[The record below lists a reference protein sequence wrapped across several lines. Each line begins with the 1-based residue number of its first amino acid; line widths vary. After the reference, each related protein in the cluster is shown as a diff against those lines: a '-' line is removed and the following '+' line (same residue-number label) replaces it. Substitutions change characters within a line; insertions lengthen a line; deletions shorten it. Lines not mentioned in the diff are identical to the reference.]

1 MGSAC
6 DGTALPLQVTWP
18 NNPDFWQVISVVYG
32 YVPWLLSLGIAV
44 LFLIF
49 RGTRELTVGLLVGL
63 IAGINEV
70 IKILVDQPR
79 PPESCLTSRGM
90 PSSHSAVAIGLFLF
104 LVLDAAY
111 RLKPLLTP
119 NNNHSCSQSFI
130 RMLKGMMILPFG
142 SLTQGEFSSYLA
154 IWSIL
159 LLPVPLARVV
169 LHDHSPSQ
177 ALAGTFVGMVAV
189 CIWFPLSLWMR
200 SALRD
205 HVGEKYLVIF
215 SHNYDV
221 PEGWKRSDDKEETE
235 PIVAESPATSV

>member
-6 DGTALPLQVTWP
+6 DGRALPLQVTWP
-18 NNPDFWQVISVVYG
+18 NNPDFWQVISVLYG
-32 YVPWLLSLGIAV
+32 YVPWLLSLGIAI
-44 LFLIF
+44 LFLIY

-79 PPESCLTSRGM
+79 PQESCLSSRGM
-90 PSSHSAVAIGLFLF
+90 PSSHSAVAVGLFLF

-111 RLKPLLTP
+111 RLKPLV
-119 NNNHSCSQSFI
+119 NISDKSSCGHSFN

-142 SLTQGEFSSYLA
+142 YLSKGLFASYLA
-154 IWSIL
+154 IWSVL
-159 LLPVPLARVV
+159 LLPVPISRVV
-169 LHDHSPSQ
+169 LHDHSPTQ
-177 ALAGTFVGMVAV
+177 ALAGSFVGMIAVA
-189 CIWFPLSLWMR
+189 IWFPLSLWMR

-215 SHNYDV
+215 CHNYDV
-221 PEGWKRSDDKEETE
+221 PEGWKQSDDKEESV
-235 PIVAESPATSV
+235 PIVPESPETAV